1 MQLWRWPS
9 PVRRQ
14 PAKLVRY
21 ALASSNLVLHATSSS
36 YHLIVDRSYTTV
48 LTLDYLISKKALS
61 PLNGLKV
68 LGMMRMDD
76 ELLAWVVFIVMAF
89 ALVILDLVL
98 HRKPEHIPVKKA
110 LNETAIWVATALCFG
125 AFIFFMFGQTRGMEF
140 ITAYIME
147 ESMSIDNL
155 FVFILIFGLFSI
167 PDEYQHKALFYGIF
181 GAVIFRL
188 IFMLIGVRLMEFD
201 FVMYI
206 FGIILAYA
214 ALKTLFAKESD
225 VGEGDSKIAVFMSKH
240 LKTSPRLDGDKFF
253 TRVDSKLMMTPLLL
267 CVMVI
272 EISDLVFALDSI
284 PAVLALSSD
293 LLVIYTSNIFAILG
307 LRSLY
312 FAIKG
317 GLSSMKYLKYGL
329 GVILLFI
336 AAKLLLN
343 EVVEIPI
350 AASLGFIV
358 AVLSV
363 TIIASLMA
371 RDRPQ
376 PE

>member
-1 MQLWRWPS
+1 
-9 PVRRQ
+9 
-14 PAKLVRY
+14 
-21 ALASSNLVLHATSSS
+21 
-36 YHLIVDRSYTTV
+36 
-48 LTLDYLISKKALS
+48 
-61 PLNGLKV
+61 
-68 LGMMRMDD
+68 MMRMDN
-76 ELLAWVVFIVMAF
+76 ELLAWIVFIVMAV
-89 ALVILDLVL
+89 ALVILDIVL

-110 LNETAIWVATALCFG
+110 LKETAIWVVAALCFG
-125 AFIFFMFGQTRGMEF
+125 VFIFFMFGETRGMEF

-225 VGEGDSKIAVFMSKH
+225 DEGGDSKIADFMSKH
-240 LKTSPRLDGDKFF
+240 LKTSPRLDGDRFF
-253 TRVDSKLMMTPLLL
+253 TRVDSRLMMTPLLL
-267 CVMVI
+267 CVIVI

-317 GLSSMKYLKYGL
+317 GLNSMKYLKYGL

-343 EVVEIPI
+343 EVIEIPI

-363 TIIASLMA
+363 TIIASLIA
-371 RDRPQ
+371 KDRPQ

>member
-1 MQLWRWPS
+1 
-9 PVRRQ
+9 
-14 PAKLVRY
+14 
-21 ALASSNLVLHATSSS
+21 
-36 YHLIVDRSYTTV
+36 
-48 LTLDYLISKKALS
+48 
-61 PLNGLKV
+61 
-68 LGMMRMDD
+68 MMRMDN
-76 ELLAWVVFIVMAF
+76 ELLAWIVFIVMAV
-89 ALVILDLVL
+89 ALVILDIVL

-110 LNETAIWVATALCFG
+110 LKETAIWVVAALCFG
-125 AFIFFMFGQTRGMEF
+125 VFIFFMFGETRGMEF

-225 VGEGDSKIAVFMSKH
+225 DEGGDSKIADFMSKH
-240 LKTSPRLDGDKFF
+240 LKTSPRLDGDRFF
-253 TRVDSKLMMTPLLL
+253 TRVDSRLMMTPLLL
-267 CVMVI
+267 CVIVI

-317 GLSSMKYLKYGL
+317 GLNSMKYLKYGL

-343 EVVEIPI
+343 EVIEIPI

-371 RDRPQ
+371 KDRPQ